1 MLPSCGFYGL
11 RHPDVILCISDMDP
25 IQDLYTFVET
35 TRRGMDTQTSNIFAA
50 SCGRWLRYY
59 LFLQII
65 RARFAQE
72 SEAYTT
78 EIYQYTERI
87 QRSLSSGPRN
97 MAPEEWQELQH
108 IQSLEQLIHLE
119 IESFY
124 TFAKILLDR
133 IADTFSYFYSVPL
146 RKKDHHTRN
155 SPPSLKASVLIAG
168 PWLSH
173 LIC

>member
-1 MLPSCGFYGL
+1 
-11 RHPDVILCISDMDP
+11 
-25 IQDLYTFVET
+25 
-35 TRRGMDTQTSNIFAA
+35 
-50 SCGRWLRYY
+50 
-59 LFLQII
+59 
-65 RARFAQE
+65 
-72 SEAYTT
+72 
-78 EIYQYTERI
+78 
-87 QRSLSSGPRN
+87 